1 MASIKKE
8 KAPVAEPGKPTPASA
23 PAKVAAKKVAAKKTA
38 VKEAAAMPA
47 ASKAAPAM
55 PVAKTAAKPK
65 AAAKQVAKVKAAA
78 QGPAEGPPVDQAQRA
93 NYIEVAAYY
102 IAQRRGFTPGDPEQD
117 YLDAAAEVD
126 QLIAAGHFSK

>member
-8 KAPVAEPGKPTPASA
+8 KASVAETSKPVPAA
-23 PAKVAAKKVAAKKTA
+23 PAKVAAKKVAAQKAVVKKLAATPVTA
-38 VKEAAAMPA
+38 KVAPAAAA
-47 ASKAAPAM
+47 ATPS
-55 PVAKTAAKPK
+55 AKPK
-65 AAAKQVAKVKAAA
+65 AAAKKVATAKARAK
-78 QGPAEGPPVDQAQRA
+78 GPVEGPPVDQAQRA

-126 QLIAAGHFSK
+126 QLIAAGHFSR